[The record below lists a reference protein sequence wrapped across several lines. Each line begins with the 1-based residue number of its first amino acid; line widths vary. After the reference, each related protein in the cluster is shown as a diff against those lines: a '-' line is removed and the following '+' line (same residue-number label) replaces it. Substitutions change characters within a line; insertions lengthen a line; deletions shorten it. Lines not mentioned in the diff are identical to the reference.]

1 MKKIWYAR
9 DGVDGYLFPCCISE
23 KEPEI
28 LRGYEEVYDSC
39 GYVESFQPE
48 QFKALFGFT
57 PRPGEKGQLE
67 IKRVKLSKQS
77 GKEPGKEREG
87 RRKNYQ

>member
-9 DGVDGYLFPCCISE
+9 DKVDDYLPCCISE

-28 LRGYEEVYDSC
+28 LGINEKVYDSR
-39 GYVESFQPE
+39 GYDESFQPE

-57 PRPGEKGQLE
+57 PRRGEKGQLE
-67 IKRVKLSKQS
+67 IKRVKK
-77 GKEPGKEREG
+77 
-87 RRKNYQ
+87 